1 MRSFHLSRGGCR
13 LDRRGVTA
21 LWALILLGNLLT
33 AREAIA
39 QTAPEPGSPRV
50 GSRDASGKSRT
61 LTIVVPEEG
70 EYFVRLPGHLSKRF
84 TDRETTITID
94 TSMLGKSPR
103 IAIDDARTGNTA
115 VMPLPTGDRL
125 ELRKLDFNRVHSLRI
140 QVTYD
145 NRPVQ
150 QAQVTLTASDGTT
163 QKQTIDYTRQGIAV
177 FEDVPAGKAQLTIRY
192 GDDFTMTQDVQ
203 ISSDDHPA
211 GVVTIPVAVSNKVPT
226 LDVPAEKPEASVPIS
241 SSGVGRG
248 EEAAPG
254 RQAAPSAGEGGGLPS
269 LLGSLIGLALA
280 GGAIYLLYRWA
291 QSGGMAATLKKAG
304 IEVSGPPPPSDAGT
318 PWQPNA
324 PAPPVVADPSLCP
337 YCGQKRDAAG
347 NCACTLAPGQQAAP
361 SGANGAVASAP
372 VTLSQPRLVATMG
385 VYSGTIFPLNAN
397 GSGMTVGRDPSNSI
411 MLGND
416 TTVSRRHASLRVEDG
431 TCIVTDEGSSNG
443 VYVNGVRISGSQ
455 TIRPGDE
462 VQIGNTRFRFEV

>member
-1 MRSFHLSRGGCR
+1 MRSFHLSWRACR
-13 LDRRGVTA
+13 LEGRSVAA
-21 LWALILLGNLLT
+21 LWALLLLGSLLA
-33 AREAIA
+33 ARASYA
-39 QTAPEPGSPRV
+39 QVNPEPGAPRSESR
-50 GSRDASGKSRT
+50 GSTGKSRT

-125 ELRKLDFNRVHSLRI
+125 ELRKLDFNCVHSLRI

-145 NRPVQ
+145 NKPVQ
-150 QAQVTLTASDGTT
+150 QAQVTLTASDKTT
-163 QKQTIDYTRQGIAV
+163 QKQTIDYTKQGIAV

-203 ISSDDHPA
+203 ISSDHPA
-211 GVVTIPVAVSNKVPT
+211 GVVTIPVAVSNRVPT
-226 LDVPAEKPEASVPIS
+226 LDVPAEAPETSAPIS
-241 SSGVGRG
+241 SPGVGRG
-248 EEAAPG
+248 GEAAPG
-254 RQAAPSAGEGGGLPS
+254 RQAPPSAGEGGGFSS

-280 GGAIYLLYRWA
+280 GGVIYLLYRWA

-304 IEVSGPPPPSDAGT
+304 IEVSGPPPPSDTGT

-337 YCGQKRDAAG
+337 FCGQKKDAAG
-347 NCACTLAPGQQAAP
+347 NCACTLAPGQQAVP
-361 SGANGAVASAP
+361 SGANGTAASAP
-372 VTLSQPRLVATMG
+372 ITASQPRLVATMG

-397 GSGMTVGRDPSNSI
+397 GGGMTVGRDPSNSI

-455 TIRPGDE
+455 SIRPGDE